1 MRCCCKMP
9 FMFKRREVDKFSVE
23 CQIDLTYYG
32 QKDTNNGTFTAPETA
47 HYLVMVAATGGDIKK
62 ALRRAYGTEVAIAY
76 LNAGEEIHYQ
86 LGDKAQAS
94 WPNGLVTALKQS
106 DAQLA
111 STIIIQN
118 LGPIEPKARIASV
131 FRGGYQYPS
140 TLNGWAG
147 FPVNGVVP
155 DAKDID
161 YTNTGQVFFQYWA
174 YAEVEFPEDGMYE
187 FGAIGDDYANLF
199 LDGQPIMMYSNISD
213 RYIADTRIG
222 ASGGLSRVHV
232 TKGMHRVYL
241 WNLSD
246 KCCQIHAGM
255 YIKQVGTNR
264 KIAASDDS
272 TNWRYVRSPVDC
284 LKDYDQGVVYQPPKD
299 FVTDQPIGSPGG
311 TNPIFEN
318 PVTPD
323 PVNPIIP
330 KVDDLISEPGGKPP
344 APNNPPPLPAYRD
357 DGLANNP

>member
-1 MRCCCKMP
+1 MRCCCKVP
-9 FMFKRREVDKFSVE
+9 FMFRRREADKFSVE

-62 ALRRAYGTEVAIAY
+62 ALRRGLGTEVGIAY
-76 LNAGEEIHYQ
+76 LTTGQTINYN
-86 LGDKAQAS
+86 LGDNAS
-94 WPNGLVTALKQS
+94 ATWDGGSVSTSKVSENE
-106 DAQLA
+106 LA
-111 STIIIQN
+111 STIVIQS
-118 LGPIEPKARIASV
+118 LGPIEPKARIVNS
-131 FRGGYQYPS
+131 FGSYQKPS

-147 FPVNGVVP
+147 FPVAGVVP

-161 YTNTGQVFFQYWA
+161 YMNTGQVFFQYWA
-174 YAEVEFPEDGMYE
+174 YTEVEFPEDGMYE

-199 LDGQPIMMYSNISD
+199 LDGQPVMMYSDNPS
-213 RYIADTRIG
+213 RFLATQRIG
-222 ASGGLSRVHV
+222 ASGGYTQTHV
-232 TKGMHRVYL
+232 TKGKHRVYL

-246 KCCQIHAGM
+246 KCCQIHSGM
-255 YIKQVGTNR
+255 YIKQMGTNK
-264 KIAASDDS
+264 KIAASDNS
-272 TNWRYVRSPVDC
+272 TDWRYVRSPVDC
-284 LKDYDQGVVYQPPKD
+284 LNKYDQSIVYQPPKE

-311 TNPIFEN
+311 TNPVFEN

-344 APNNPPPLPAYRD
+344 APNTPPPLPAYRD